1 MQAAGDAP
9 RDSRI
14 AADREIA
21 VDRQAAGPLA
31 AIRHAEQATAE
42 RIRQAELDAEVRIA
56 RAQSQAKDIEQQAR
70 LDARAEL
77 AAALEAARAELAAET
92 ERMLAAADE
101 DAAEIRARAALRQ
114 AVAVDAIMAHIL
126 PLRNP

>member
-1 MQAAGDAP
+1 MPPVADAP
-9 RDSRI
+9 RNQTV
-14 AADREIA
+14 ADEQ
-21 VDRQAAGPLA
+21 DAGPLA

-42 RIRQAELDAEVRIA
+42 RIRQAELAAEVRIA

-70 LDARAEL
+70 LDARAEV

-101 DAAEIRARAALRQ
+101 NAAEIRARAALRQ
-114 AVAVDAIMAHIL
+114 AAAVDAIVAYIL
-126 PLRNP
+126 PRTAP